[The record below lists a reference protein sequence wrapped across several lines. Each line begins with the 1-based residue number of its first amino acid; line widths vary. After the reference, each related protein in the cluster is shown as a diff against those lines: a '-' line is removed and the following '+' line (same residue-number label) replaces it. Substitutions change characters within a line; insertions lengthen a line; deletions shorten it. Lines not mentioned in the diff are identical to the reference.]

1 VKNSVIVTGNLGYL
15 GPIAVRRLR
24 EAGYVVAG
32 IDTNLYPAKLPW
44 SYLPDIQVSSVEQL
58 PRAFWDARAVVHLA
72 AISNDPMSEL
82 DERLT
87 YDTNVRLVAEISEV
101 FDNAR
106 HVLASSASVY
116 GFNAENCVESS
127 PLNPLSTY
135 AASKISA
142 ERILNL
148 LNPSSVSLRFGTLW
162 GASPNFR
169 VDLAVNH
176 FALEGIVNGNISPL
190 SNARRPIL
198 HVEDAARSIV
208 AAVQSNPEQYHGI
221 YNIVSENVEIYTAAS
236 KVGLFMG
243 KEVITDES
251 KKDADARSYHAG
263 TLRDPHLVPN
273 AQILVG
279 DEVAMNNLVKCAEE
293 NIHTLPRIAA
303 LKKLLARGA
312 ESL

>member
-1 VKNSVIVTGNLGYL
+1 
-15 GPIAVRRLR
+15 VRRLR

-32 IDTNLYPAKLPW
+32 IDPNFYPAKIPW
-44 SYLPDIQVSSVEQL
+44 NYQPDLQVASVDQL

-87 YDTNVRLVAEISEV
+87 YDTNVRLVAEVSEV
-101 FDNAR
+101 FDSAR

-116 GFNAENCVESS
+116 GFSQENCVESS
-127 PLNPLSTY
+127 PVNPLSTY

-148 LNPSSVSLRFGTLW
+148 LNPASISLRFGTLW

-176 FALEGIVNGNISPL
+176 FALEGIVDGKITPL
-190 SNARRPIL
+190 SNSRRPIL
-198 HVEDAARSIV
+198 HVEDAARAIV
-208 AAVQSNPEQYHGI
+208 SAVQSSPEQYHGI
-221 YNIVSENVEIYTAAS
+221 YNITGQNVEIYTAAA
-236 KVGLFMG
+236 KVGLFMN
-243 KEVITDES
+243 KEVITEDS
-251 KKDADARSYHAG
+251 KRDADARSYHAA
-263 TLRDPHLVPN
+263 TMRDPHLVPRET
-273 AQILVG
+273 ISLD

-293 NIHTLPRIAA
+293 NAIDALPRIAA
-303 LKKLLARGA
+303 LKKLLARGMQT
-312 ESL
+312 L